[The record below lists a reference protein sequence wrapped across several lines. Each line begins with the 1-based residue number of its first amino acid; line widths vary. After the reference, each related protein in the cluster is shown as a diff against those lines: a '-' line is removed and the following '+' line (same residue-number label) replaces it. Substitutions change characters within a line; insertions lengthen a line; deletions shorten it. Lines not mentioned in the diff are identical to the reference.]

1 MQSSPPPRA
10 QPPAQRQTLQAALQ
24 DGSFSSLPQLRAQP
38 RQQQQVLDSQVSSL
52 QLMRPPASVP
62 VESVQLAAPG
72 AQQPAPQQ
80 SHQQPQQQLHMQRIK
95 PAGSAGQHQQLEAFS
110 PAVKRRRF
118 SEDAAGHQ
126 PAPVCSAAQ
135 PGAGASALV
144 PAAACGGTGG
154 GTMLFSHGGVSQQHM
169 QPQAVLQQP
178 QQQQPQQQQQQQQ
191 PAGAT
196 TFEATAASGEVLRGE
211 LRGDERRSTL
221 DVETAVDHINDG
233 YRWRK
238 CGNLKLFPVFCIC
251 VIFAKEH
258 DIL

>member
-1 MQSSPPPRA
+1 
-10 QPPAQRQTLQAALQ
+10 
-24 DGSFSSLPQLRAQP
+24 
-38 RQQQQVLDSQVSSL
+38 
-52 QLMRPPASVP
+52 
-62 VESVQLAAPG
+62 
-72 AQQPAPQQ
+72 
-80 SHQQPQQQLHMQRIK
+80 
-95 PAGSAGQHQQLEAFS
+95 
-110 PAVKRRRF
+110 
-118 SEDAAGHQ
+118 
-126 PAPVCSAAQ
+126 
-135 PGAGASALV
+135 
-144 PAAACGGTGG
+144 
-154 GTMLFSHGGVSQQHM
+154 MLFSHGGVSQQHM